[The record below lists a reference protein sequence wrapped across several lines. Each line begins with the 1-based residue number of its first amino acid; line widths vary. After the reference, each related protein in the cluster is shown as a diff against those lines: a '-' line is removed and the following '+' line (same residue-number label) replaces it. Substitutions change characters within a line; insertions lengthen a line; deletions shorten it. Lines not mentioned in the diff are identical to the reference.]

1 MEIWKTKSG
10 YEAGIIGNARGQWTA
25 STRKIGETSWIEIGA
40 HYSTQEIAREEAE
53 RLAEKYNEDK
63 SL

>member
-1 MEIWKTKSG
+1 MRVGSG
-10 YEAGIIGNARGQWTA
+10 QQARA
-25 STRKIGETSWIEIGA
+25 RLVRTSWIEIGA